1 MIEGACRHLVKD
13 RMERAGMHWTR
24 GGAQAMLDLRSLHVN
39 GDWDAYQQYRIG
51 CETKKLYPWRELVE
65 GPQYSLAA

>member
-1 MIEGACRHLVKD
+1 
-13 RMERAGMHWTR
+13 MHWTR

-39 GDWDAYQQYRIG
+39 GDWDAYQQYRIA